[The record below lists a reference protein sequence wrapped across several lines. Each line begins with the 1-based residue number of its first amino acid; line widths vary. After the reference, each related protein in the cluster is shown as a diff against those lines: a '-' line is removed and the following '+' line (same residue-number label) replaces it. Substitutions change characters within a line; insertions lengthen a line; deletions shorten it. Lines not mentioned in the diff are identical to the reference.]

1 MHLCEVCG
9 EPIEGNMA
17 IFMRRYFHG
26 GCWYTCERWFSISPN
41 SDVIECEACGE
52 SIAAEQWVGLGRL
65 DFHKGCWKICRE
77 WIDDMVQD
85 NVALDA
91 EYRASLT

>member
-26 GCWYTCERWFSISPN
+26 GCWYTCERWLSILPN
-41 SDVIECEACGE
+41 PDVIECEACGE
-52 SIAAEQWVGLGRL
+52 KVIEPYVVGKACFHEQ
-65 DFHKGCWKICRE
+65 CWKIC
-77 WIDDMVQD
+77 DDWHNPDWLLQ
-85 NVALDA
+85 
-91 EYRASLT
+91 LT